1 MKADFGRPHWSYSSI
16 SQYLRCPLQYYF
28 ERILRLPRRSV
39 SDAQV
44 IGSSVHSALA
54 QYHRRLQAREP
65 IEHGHVLQ
73 AFHDAWDRQ
82 SNQIGI
88 VPIGGKS
95 LDDGLALGVSLIETY
110 LKEPPPTNL
119 LAVEEPVLAPV
130 ANSRGEYLE
139 KPILVVPDLITRQ
152 DDGSVKVVEIKTAGR
167 SFSESDVGTS
177 LQPSCYASAVYELTG
192 EEALVEY
199 VVLVKT
205 KTPKVQRI
213 ETVRNTNDFGRL
225 GDTIQAV
232 GQAID
237 AGSFYPVESP
247 INCSGCSYFRECR
260 EWAGPGSLKP
270 GDSEIFAIEEAAPCS
285 RR

>member
-28 ERILRLPRRSV
+28 ERILRLPRRTV
-39 SDAQV
+39 SDAQLL
-44 IGSSVHSALA
+44 GSSVHAALA
-54 QYHRRLQAREP
+54 HYHRRLQAHESVPPGHILDAFRE
-65 IEHGHVLQ
+65 
-73 AFHDAWDRQ
+73 AWVQQSDRL
-82 SNQIGI
+82 GV
-88 VPIGGKS
+88 VPVGSKS
-95 LDDGLALGVSLIETY
+95 LDDSLALGMSLIETY
-110 LKEPPPTNL
+110 LAEPPPTNL
-119 LAVEEPVLAPV
+119 LAVEQPVLAPV

-139 KPILVVPDLITRQ
+139 MPILVVPDLITRQ
-152 DDGSVKVVEIKTAGR
+152 DDASLKVVEIKTASR
-167 SFSESDVGTS
+167 SLSESGVSTS

-225 GDTIQAV
+225 GDTIEAV
-232 GQAID
+232 GRAID
-237 AGSFYPVESP
+237 AESFYPVESP
-247 INCSGCSYFRECR
+247 LNCSGCGYFRECR
-260 EWAGPGSLKP
+260 GWTGPGSSK
-270 GDSEIFAIEEAAPCS
+270 SEDHQVFANQEAAPCS